1 MGPIIFCGST
11 AWRARCVCTTPKAYH
26 TRYQQHRFRLAT
38 CFGAD
43 IVLNPG
49 EKDIAA
55 RVLSLT
61 GDVGCD
67 IYIEATGHSAAV
79 QQGLNMIRKGGTF
92 VEFSVMS
99 GPPPSTGASSAAQR
113 SFTIKDAQLS
123 PGCYETAIN
132 DLMQGCLPTEG
143 IVTHS
148 FRLEDW
154 AQAYRT
160 AQAPEAL

>member
-11 AWRARCVCTTPKAYH
+11 AWRARCVCTTPKAYR

-38 CFGAD
+38 RFGAD

-67 IYIEATGHSAAV
+67 IYIEATGYPAAV
-79 QQGLNMIRKGGTF
+79 QQGLNMIRKVGTF
-92 VEFSVMS
+92 VEFLVMS
-99 GPPPSTGASSAAQR
+99 GPST
-113 SFTIKDAQLS
+113 I
-123 PGCYETAIN
+123 
-132 DLMQGCLPTEG
+132 
-143 IVTHS
+143 
-148 FRLEDW
+148 DW
-154 AQAYRT
+154 SIIGNAKELTTKGAQAQPR
-160 AQAPEAL
+160 LL